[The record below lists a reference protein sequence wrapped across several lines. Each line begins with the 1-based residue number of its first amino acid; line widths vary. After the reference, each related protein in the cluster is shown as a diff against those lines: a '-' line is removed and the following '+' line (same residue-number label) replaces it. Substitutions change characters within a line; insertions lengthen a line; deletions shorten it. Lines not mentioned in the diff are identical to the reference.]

1 MLDSRDQ
8 SVSIHGPRSAH
19 RRRYLSTGGVSGPPA
34 RPKEM
39 PPTMLTASILSSA
52 DTGSTVVSATIAA
65 MAAPGTGHEMNIV
78 SLFLG
83 AGPMAMFVFLVLAI
97 MSVGSWA
104 IMISKALQ
112 YRRADRDGAEFL
124 DIFRR
129 SKRFSEVN
137 AAAGRL
143 SGSPMVGLFQAGYAE
158 IDAQV
163 KAAQDAAQGQSA
175 PGQFRVKSLDGVER
189 SLRRAIGVELAVMGK
204 GSSFLATTAAAA
216 PFIGLFG
223 TVWGIMVAFNN
234 IGMSG
239 STSITAVAPG
249 IAEALVNTAAG
260 LAAAIPALVGFN
272 FFGSRARTLRGE
284 MQDFVLEFMNLTERN
299 FT

>member
-1 MLDSRDQ
+1 MADGAPEL
-8 SVSIHGPRSAH
+8 I
-19 RRRYLSTGGVSGPPA
+19 STRVITSGQA
-34 RPKEM
+34 
-39 PPTMLTASILSSA
+39 LAQA
-52 DTGSTVVSATIAA
+52 
-65 MAAPGTGHEMNIV
+65 GHEGGIIQI
-78 SLFLG
+78 FLK
-83 AGPMAMFVFLVLAI
+83 AGPMAWTVFGVLTI

-104 IMISKALQ
+104 IMVSKWLQ
-112 YRRADRDGAEFL
+112 YRRADADGEEFL
-124 DIFRR
+124 EVFRR

-143 SGSPMVGLFQAGYAE
+143 TGTPMVGLFQAGYAE

-163 KAAQDAAQGQSA
+163 KAAQEAAQQGND
-175 PGQFRVKSLDGVER
+175 GKFRVKSLTGVER
-189 SLRRAIGVELAVMGK
+189 SLRRAIGVELSVLDRGTA
-204 GSSFLATTAAAA
+204 FLATTAAAA

-234 IGMSG
+234 IGLSG
-239 STSITAVAPG
+239 SASLAVVAPG
-249 IAEALVNTAAG
+249 IAEALINTAAG

-272 FFGSRARTLRGE
+272 YFGSRLRNMRGE